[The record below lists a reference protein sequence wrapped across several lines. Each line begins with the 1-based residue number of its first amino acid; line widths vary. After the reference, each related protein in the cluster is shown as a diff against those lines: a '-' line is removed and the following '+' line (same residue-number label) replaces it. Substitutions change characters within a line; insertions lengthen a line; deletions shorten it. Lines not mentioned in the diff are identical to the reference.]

1 MGAGSSTSSAE
12 IRTAFPSSATQHN
25 AGKRLQTPANELKKE
40 RTRADKNLQN
50 RRALVI
56 GWLTSSVERSED
68 FVEVLDHL
76 TSSRRTSYCSK
87 PPATPTEPL

>member
-1 MGAGSSTSSAE
+1 M
-12 IRTAFPSSATQHN
+12 QHN
-25 AGKRLQTPANELKKE
+25 AGKSLQTPANDLK
-40 RTRADKNLQN
+40 RADKNLQN

-76 TSSRRTSYCSK
+76 TSSR
-87 PPATPTEPL
+87 